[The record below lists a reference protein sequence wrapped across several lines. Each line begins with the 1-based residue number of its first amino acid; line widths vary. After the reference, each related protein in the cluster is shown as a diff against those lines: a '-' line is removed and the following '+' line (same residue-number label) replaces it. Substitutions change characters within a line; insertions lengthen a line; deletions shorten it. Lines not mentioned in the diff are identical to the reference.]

1 MSRTRPAA
9 RARRNIEIH
18 ATWHRCLCLAVMER
32 GWLPDADVQA
42 TALFKLSHKRSQR
55 LKTSTDTAAVV
66 SLPVY
71 MAQYLQAVRALAL
84 CKDTRTCR
92 FATELALGT
101 RCNWF
106 RKGHITGSAMTGGST
121 QFCHRGLLPAC
132 TSVSLSTCSK
142 SPDGASLRAKI
153 LSREH

>member
-71 MAQYLQAVRALAL
+71 MAQYLRAVRALAL
-84 CKDTRTCR
+84 CKTRAR
-92 FATELALGT
+92 AGLPQSSRLAHAVIGFEKAT
-101 RCNWF
+101 
-106 RKGHITGSAMTGGST
+106 S
-121 QFCHRGLLPAC
+121 QVLP
-132 TSVSLSTCSK
+132 
-142 SPDGASLRAKI
+142 
-153 LSREH
+153 